1 MRKLP
6 MIGGDIN
13 ALKKAEK
20 ERKEGWAIKR
30 LQVIRLVMEHG
41 KSADEIA
48 GVVGIS
54 RKSVFNY
61 MDMYIKG
68 GIEGLLTRKW
78 KGGPKKK
85 MREDVVEKLREKVA
99 KGEFIRAVEAQTW
112 IAQQGCKLKMTTV
125 YYWLKKVDGVLK
137 MPRKTHVKKDAA
149 KVELFKKTLMKRLLE
164 ITRGASKIRL
174 WAADEHRFGLLPV
187 IRKCWGKRGE
197 KVYAPYQTKYDWDYA
212 YEALELDG
220 ESKIEVAYM
229 PTVCKENSL
238 LFLKQISETDKDA
251 LHIVIWDGAGFHQVE
266 EEEEMPKNVKL
277 IPLPPYSPELN
288 PVEEL
293 GDIYKDNLA
302 NKIYPSIE
310 VMREKLTEVLRPFW
324 ENSKRVKQL
333 VGDHFL
339 ALKANTCARY

>member
-1 MRKLP
+1 

-13 ALKKAEK
+13 ALEKAEK
-20 ERKEGWAIKR
+20 ERKEGWAVKR
-30 LQVIRLVMEHG
+30 LQVIRLVMEHE
-41 KSADEIA
+41 KSAEEIA
-48 GVVGIS
+48 DVAGIS

-61 MDMYIKG
+61 MGLYVEG
-68 GIEGLLTRKW
+68 GIEGLLRRKW

-85 MREDVVEKLREKVA
+85 MKEGVEEKLREKVT
-99 KGEFIRAVEAQTW
+99 KGEFIRAVEAQAW
-112 IAQQGCKLKMTTV
+112 MAKQGCKLKMTAV

-149 KVELFKKTLMKRLLE
+149 KVEDFKKTLMKRLLE
-164 ITRGASKIRL
+164 MTRGSSKIRL

-187 IRKCWGKRGE
+187 IRRCWGKRGV
-197 KVYAPYQTKYDWDYA
+197 KVTAPYQTKYDWDYA

-220 ESKIEVAYM
+220 ENKIEVAFM

-251 LHIVIWDGAGFHQVE
+251 LHIVIWDGAGFHNMKDE
-266 EEEEMPKNVKL
+266 KEMPKNLKL
-277 IPLPPYSPELN
+277 ISLPPYSPELN

-310 VMREKLTEVLRPFW
+310 IMREKLTEVLRPFW
-324 ENSKRVKQL
+324 ENPKRVKQL
-333 VGDHFL
+333 VGNHFL
-339 ALKANTCARY
+339 ALKANTYAKS